1 MGAQAS
7 VPFCESSPCLLGC
20 GDQVPKAFLPPQL
33 WSRDQVSSVRT
44 MCRGQL
50 SCACPDPET
59 GRDPSWQGGG
69 RAGTARVRD
78 KVGQSPA
85 PACPPTHLLSARLRP
100 EVDSQVYVSHLAG
113 REGWAKGAHLAGC
126 RGSGGQAPAGCPPR
140 LSPSLLP
147 HLGTFILCSVSWLH
161 ARRSAYRGERHAP
174 TPERSGETCQNS
186 QLM

>member
-1 MGAQAS
+1 MGSQAS

-33 WSRDQVSSVRT
+33 WSRDPVSSVRT

-126 RGSGGQAPAGCPPR
+126 RGSGGQAPAGCPPACLL
-140 LSPSLLP
+140 LSFHIWGHSFFAPSAGCM
-147 HLGTFILCSVSWLH
+147 LGAQPTEVN
-161 ARRSAYRGERHAP
+161 AMPPPQKGVGRHVR
-174 TPERSGETCQNS
+174 THS
-186 QLM
+186 